1 MTISAII
8 CTHNPRQHYL
18 QRALSAL
25 EAQTLPKPEWE
36 VLLIDNAS
44 TKPLRAAGSRP
55 EARGQRSDA
64 GDQRSEGGGQ
74 GAENGGRRSEDRGQ
88 RSEDGDR
95 RSEGGGHEAFDLS
108 WHPNARLIR
117 EDKVGLTHARLR
129 GIAEARG
136 ELIVFID
143 DDNLLASDYL
153 ERCAGIAAAWPQL
166 GVWGGSVAGEFEV
179 TPPEW
184 IKRFLPGMVVYEI
197 DRDYWSN
204 MAVWSSAI
212 PFGAGMCIRTPL
224 AKSYAEQVKNDPLRQ
239 QLGRTGKNM
248 TASEDV
254 DLAFT
259 VIDQGFGTARFKD
272 LKITHLIPKERL
284 TEDYVV
290 RLFSGFEVS
299 GAAFARMRGE
309 KHLPLFG
316 DLRSELRFWKKYLES
331 SPVDRKIQ
339 LSARR
344 QMKAVRA

>member
-1 MTISAII
+1 MKISAIV
-8 CTHNPRQHYL
+8 CTHNPRPHYL
-18 QRALSAL
+18 QRVLEAL
-25 EAQTLPKPEWE
+25 ERQTLDKGEWE
-36 VLLIDNAS
+36 LLVVDNAS
-44 TKPLRAAGSRP
+44 TKPLRVAGPRP
-55 EARGQRSDA
+55 EARGQS
-64 GDQRSEGGGQ
+64 SEDL
-74 GAENGGRRSEDRGQ
+74 AGGREAED
-88 RSEDGDR
+88 SLSAND
-95 RSEGGGHEAFDLS
+95 EAFDLS
-108 WHPNARLIR
+108 WHANGRIIR

-129 GIAEARG
+129 GIDEAKG

-143 DDNLLASDYL
+143 DDNVLAPDYF
-153 ERCAGIAAAWPQL
+153 ERCVDVAGSWPQL

-179 TPPEW
+179 SPPEW

-212 PFGAGMCIRTPL
+212 PFGAGMCIRSFL
-224 AKSYAEQVKNDPLRQ
+224 AKIYAEGVKNDPIRQ
-239 QLGRTGKNM
+239 QLGRTGKSM

-259 VIDQGFGTARFKD
+259 VIEAGYGTARFKD

-299 GAAFARMRGE
+299 GFAMARIRGE
-309 KHLPLFG
+309 KRPALYG

-331 SPVDRKIQ
+331 GPIDRKIMMAARKQ
-339 LSARR
+339 LKE
-344 QMKAVRA
+344 MEKGG